1 MGIHYNKKQY
11 FVRKMLQALSS
22 TDGNRTSF
30 KSSTVSLKTS
40 SLNFDLLVAEICHKS
55 LRNQKAN
62 ELIKQLKKENG
73 KTEDEIKLMKTNTL
87 PSKIYVDPNWFKAF
101 NNDDS
106 STKLKCKRFLKK
118 GWKLGDGDTSKRQSI
133 VSNTSRTSSTS
144 KGWKRTSPS
153 SNSNTKKK
161 STTASSNQKKK
172 LEYKNRKIVKVE
184 KPTRFSSRG
193 NNQIKNSPNYKEQD
207 SDEDD
212 MMMEDDDTRDNNR
225 QSNTK
230 QKKLSVSFTKKE
242 NQEEEE
248 EEDNDDND
256 DNEEDKESDEGNI
269 SDLSGDEDQSYA

>member
-1 MGIHYNKKQY
+1 MNNNTTTDMNKKHKKIRKLRLRNMCEQMLPYGIGMISKFYPMSDLNKDNIYYSKKQY

-40 SLNFDLLVAEICHKS
+40 SLNFDLLMHMSQMLRLSHNMADSNSGDTHLLVAEICHKS

-118 GWKLGDGDTSKRQSI
+118 GWKLGDGDTSKR
-133 VSNTSRTSSTS
+133 
-144 KGWKRTSPS
+144 
-153 SNSNTKKK
+153 
-161 STTASSNQKKK
+161 
-172 LEYKNRKIVKVE
+172 
-184 KPTRFSSRG
+184 
-193 NNQIKNSPNYKEQD
+193 
-207 SDEDD
+207 
-212 MMMEDDDTRDNNR
+212 
-225 QSNTK
+225 
-230 QKKLSVSFTKKE
+230 
-242 NQEEEE
+242 
-248 EEDNDDND
+248 
-256 DNEEDKESDEGNI
+256 
-269 SDLSGDEDQSYA
+269 

>member
-1 MGIHYNKKQY
+1 MN
-11 FVRKMLQALSS
+11 S
-22 TDGNRTSF
+22 
-30 KSSTVSLKTS
+30 
-40 SLNFDLLVAEICHKS
+40 
-55 LRNQKAN
+55 
-62 ELIKQLKKENG
+62 
-73 KTEDEIKLMKTNTL
+73 
-87 PSKIYVDPNWFKAF
+87 
-101 NNDDS
+101 
-106 STKLKCKRFLKK
+106 
-118 GWKLGDGDTSKRQSI
+118 QSI

-172 LEYKNRKIVKVE
+172 LEYKDRKIVKVE

-193 NNQIKNSPNYKEQD
+193 NNQIKNRPNYKEQD

-248 EEDNDDND
+248 EEDNDDN
-256 DNEEDKESDEGNI
+256 EEDKESDEGNI
-269 SDLSGDEDQSYA
+269 SDLSGDEDQIYAGSTTSSSAIVSTKIKQKSTKKQKSNKKQKTSAGYQPKQTMSEKENSKNGKPKRRRRAR